1 MPSSEHSEL
10 LPKSDAGSGP
20 LFVVGIWRSGTS
32 LFYTLLNQHPQIA
45 LLYEGDLP
53 LLRPLFSRKGSNR
66 DWLTRWEFWN
76 SALSRHRI
84 PINKIPSYVPDL
96 ASGATAVWKEYAGP
110 GVLMGEKSPNYFDS
124 LQILAKEFPG
134 ARFIVIWRD
143 LSDICRSIVRA
154 SKGSSF
160 FSKPGIAH
168 RAVIGYQ
175 KLKLECDALV
185 SQNVPLH
192 QIQYEELVRDSTK
205 VMTGVCSFLQIP
217 FDARMCSL
225 EGSDRSAI
233 YEGSHH
239 ELVKREKILSSKKR
253 EEVLPPRLKRKIEGY
268 VAYWK
273 RENGDTWPR
282 YPETPQPGLRFRG
295 PVQRFLDNALFRAL
309 RILDGFTAFVY
320 CYAPINWLEKYRSFK
335 SRHYQNPAPEK
346 AGRVASSSSGETLP
360 TLEAHELK

>member
-1 MPSSEHSEL
+1 MPSNEHSERS
-10 LPKSDAGSGP
+10 PRSDAGSGP

-84 PINKIPSYVPDL
+84 PVDKIPSHVPDL
-96 ASGATAVWKEYAGP
+96 AAGAIAVWKEYAGP

-185 SQNVPLH
+185 SQNIPLH
-192 QIQYEELVRDSTK
+192 QVQYEELVRDSTK

-217 FDARMCSL
+217 FDTRMCSL

-239 ELVKREKILSSKKR
+239 ELVKREKILSSKKH
-253 EEVLPPRLKRKIEGY
+253 EEVLPQRLKRKVESY

-273 RENGDTWPR
+273 KQSGKTWPR
-282 YPETPQPGLRFRG
+282 YPETQQPVLRLPGTAR
-295 PVQRFLDNALFRAL
+295 RFVDNALFRGL

-320 CYAPINWLEKYRSFK
+320 CYAPTSWLEKYRSFK
-335 SRHYQNPAPEK
+335 SRRYQNAAPEK
-346 AGRVASSSSGETLP
+346 SGRAQSSPGGEALP